1 MIKKYNLAVIGG
13 GPAGMIASGRAGT
26 NGFGVVLLEKNDR
39 LGVKLSITGKGRCN
53 ITNAEENLRKMI
65 EAYGKNGKFLFS
77 VYNYFSNLDVI
88 DFFEER
94 DLKTKVERGGRV
106 FPVSDKS
113 VDVLNC
119 LIKYLKK
126 GKVQVQTKAE
136 VKKIV
141 LKKNKIEKIIL
152 TNNQEIIADNYLIAT
167 GGKSYPVTGSTGD
180 AYKWLQE
187 LGHAIVPPKAVLTP
201 IIVKQDFVKRLEGL
215 SLKNVEISLWGKKKI
230 ASKFGEAIFT
240 ANGLS
245 GPIILDLS
253 KIARESKEKD
263 MKINIDFKPALDYSV
278 LDKRL
283 LKDFEEYKN
292 KKFINSLD
300 KLLPK
305 KIIPIIVKLSGV
317 DGAKKVCDI
326 TKQERKKIVKLLK
339 QFELSYEKNAGFEKA
354 IITAGGVSLNEI
366 DPKTMKSKIIENLY
380 FAGEVI
386 DLDGPTG
393 GYNLQVAWST
403 GYLAGDNMF
412 N

>member
-77 VYNYFSNLDVI
+77 VYNYFSNSDVI

-126 GKVQVQTKAE
+126 GKVQVQTKTE

-354 IITAGGVSLNEI
+354 IVTAGGVSLNEI